1 MIKILASILRA
12 IKKNTDSF
20 KIVFPVHPRTRRI
33 IHQFKIN
40 FSNIIMNDP
49 LGYLEFTYLI
59 KIAKGI
65 IADSGGITEEA
76 TVFNILCLTIRNS
89 TERPEA
95 VTVGTNELI
104 GNDLNKLSEY
114 LSKIIDNKWKKGEVP
129 KLWDGHTSE
138 RIIDYLV
145 SIYSNNYNELK

>member
-1 MIKILASILRA
+1 
-12 IKKNTDSF
+12 
-20 KIVFPVHPRTRRI
+20 
-33 IHQFKIN
+33 
-40 FSNIIMNDP
+40 MNDP

-104 GNDLNKLSEY
+104 GNDLNKYQNILAKSLTINGKKEKCQNYGMDILLSA
-114 LSKIIDNKWKKGEVP
+114 
-129 KLWDGHTSE
+129 
-138 RIIDYLV
+138 
-145 SIYSNNYNELK
+145 

>member
-1 MIKILASILRA
+1 MIKILASILTA

-65 IADSGGITEEA
+65 FADSGGITEEA

-104 GNDLNKLSEY
+104 GNDLNKLSE
-114 LSKIIDNKWKKGEVP
+114 
-129 KLWDGHTSE
+129 
-138 RIIDYLV
+138 
-145 SIYSNNYNELK
+145 